1 MAAQIIDISSRITNE
16 LPLVKISDDLTITV
30 NNRKNTILN
39 VQAMAA
45 EFERKAKEDPELN
58 EFVMIGKAIEMLAG
72 AKAAKAIEELDLPVT
87 EYKVVY
93 HAIMAAATGTSIE
106 DVARFQG

>member
-1 MAAQIIDISSRITNE
+1 MAQIIDISSRITNE

-39 VQAMAA
+39 VQAMVA
-45 EFERKAKEDPELN
+45 EFEKKAKEDPELN
-58 EFVMIGKAIEMLAG
+58 EVVMIGKAIEMLAG
-72 AKAAKAIEELDLPVT
+72 AKSAKAIEDLPMP

-93 HAIMAAATGTSIE
+93 HAIMAAATGTRLE
-106 DVARFQG
+106 DVDRFQG

>member
-1 MAAQIIDISSRITNE
+1 MAQIIDISSRITNE

-39 VQAMAA
+39 VQAMVA
-45 EFERKAKEDPELN
+45 EFEKKAKEDTELN
-58 EFVMIGKAIEMLAG
+58 EVVMIGKAIEMLAG
-72 AKAAKAIEELDLPVT
+72 AKSAKAIEELDLPMP

-106 DVARFQG
+106 DVDRFQG